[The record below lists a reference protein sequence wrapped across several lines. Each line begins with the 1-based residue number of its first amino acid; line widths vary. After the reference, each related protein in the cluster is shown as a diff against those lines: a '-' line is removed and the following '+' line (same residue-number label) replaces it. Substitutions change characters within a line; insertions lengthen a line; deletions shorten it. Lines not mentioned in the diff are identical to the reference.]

1 MDARL
6 DILRSLREQLLVA
19 GGGATTRHAGVSTNL
34 ELFDAFASV
43 NGTGLATGAIHEV
56 LADPD
61 AGSGTGSTGTFAAL
75 IASAVLTAK
84 PGGWIV
90 WSDPHHTLY
99 PPALV
104 KAGVALERLLI
115 LRPCSPQDELWAV
128 AECMRC
134 TGVAATVA
142 HMGKL
147 TPVQARRLQL
157 AAEQGGGIGVLVRPD
172 DARATNYAAATRWR
186 VSACVSSAMSQRW
199 NVELVYG
206 HGGRVGQRFVLEVD
220 RETGRA
226 SATAAASASAVVSD
240 GVAAAGAAA
249 NDPVRRAADV
259 ADGSGL
265 SASRRSSA

>member
-1 MDARL
+1 MSARP

-19 GGGATTRHAGVSTNL
+19 GGGAAARRVGVSTSL

-43 NGTGLATGAIHEV
+43 DGSGLATGAIHEV
-56 LADPD
+56 LVDPD
-61 AGSGTGSTGTFAAL
+61 AGSTGTFAAL
-75 IASAVLTAK
+75 IASAVLKSK

-90 WSDPHHTLY
+90 WSDPYHTLY
-99 PPALV
+99 PPPLV
-104 KAGVALERLLI
+104 KAGIALERLLI
-115 LRPCSPQDELWAV
+115 VRPCSPQDELWAI

-134 TGVAATVA
+134 AGVAATVA
-142 HMGKL
+142 HVGRLM
-147 TPVQARRLQL
+147 PVQARRLQL
-157 AAEQGGGIGVLVRPD
+157 AAEQGGGVGVLVRPD

-186 VSACVSSAMSQRW
+186 VSACAGSRASQRW

-226 SATAAASASAVVSD
+226 NAVVSD

-249 NDPVRRAADV
+249 NDPVRRIADV
-259 ADGSGL
+259 ADGSRL

>member
-1 MDARL
+1 MDARP

-19 GGGATTRHAGVSTNL
+19 GGGAAARRRVCVSTSL

-43 NGTGLATGAIHEV
+43 NGSGLATGAIHEV
-56 LADPD
+56 LAEPD
-61 AGSGTGSTGTFAAL
+61 AESAGTFTAL
-75 IASAVLTAK
+75 IASAILKAK

-90 WSDPHHTLY
+90 WSDPHRTLY
-99 PPALV
+99 PPAL
-104 KAGVALERLLI
+104 ANTGIALERLMI
-115 LRPCSPQDELWAV
+115 LRPRSPQDELWAV

-142 HMGKL
+142 HVGKL

-186 VSACVSSAMSQRW
+186 VSACVSACASKMAASAASQRW

-226 SATAAASASAVVSD
+226 NASAASAVVSD
-240 GVAAAGAAA
+240 RADAAVAAA
-249 NDPVRRAADV
+249 NDSVRRAADV
-259 ADGSGL
+259 ADGSR
-265 SASRRSSA
+265 ATA